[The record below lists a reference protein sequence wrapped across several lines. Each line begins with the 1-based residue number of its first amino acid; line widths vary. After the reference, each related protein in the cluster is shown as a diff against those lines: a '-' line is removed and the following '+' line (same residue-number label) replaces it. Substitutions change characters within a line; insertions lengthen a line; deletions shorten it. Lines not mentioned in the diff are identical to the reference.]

1 MATSRMTTSF
11 DFDDLV
17 SSLQIFMRNSDQ
29 FRDVNWDGSAAKALI
44 RVLAY
49 NTQLQQTS
57 NGFLFNELSLDSASI
72 RRNVAS
78 LASST
83 LGYTPKGKRAA
94 SYNADILV
102 TPNTTDIS
110 QMPAKIVL
118 DRKAKFF
125 AAKDSVALNFS
136 VDTEYE
142 AELDV
147 DLKKYIFKNV
157 KLVQGEWVQ
166 NSFVVQTDNG
176 VESYVLPNDNIDTNF
191 MRVGVL
197 NSDKSTDIVNYSKFN
212 TVFDLSPTANIY
224 FLTLDRFERPKLEF
238 GDDRLAKRL
247 KYGNIILIDSLI
259 TDGDLGNNV
268 KDVQAIGSIG
278 GYFNIEINPYQVY
291 SQGGSDEEDIETIR
305 KIAPMSFAAQGNAV
319 SASDYV
325 AITKEL
331 YADAGSVVAWGG
343 EDNIPPKFGY
353 EMVAVKPKS
362 GDTLN
367 DVQKLFLKNLLMERC
382 VGSISPII
390 VDPDYTYLNIST
402 NVLYSSGNTVLSEQ
416 SIKVKINQAIRVYS
430 QDQLEFFGSDFI
442 YSKLIKFIDSVD
454 SSILGNVTEVNYS
467 KKFTP
472 VLNVTNNYTF
482 NFHSKLKPGSI
493 TFKNFKVLDSSIGWN
508 YTLFDLDGLIYL
520 QKVNP
525 DNPLDVFVFPTAIGT
540 VAYTTGIITLT
551 KFKPIAVIGT
561 EGVVIQVT
569 PDSNDPSLFS
579 SRNQLLK
586 VDTITVV
593 AETRESIKV
602 I

>member
-1 MATSRMTTSF
+1 MATRMTTSF

-29 FRDVNWDGSAAKALI
+29 FRDVNWDGSAAKALL

-83 LGYTPKGKRAA
+83 LGYTPKGKRAS
-94 SYNADILV
+94 SYYADILV
-102 TPNTTDIS
+102 TPNTTDIL
-110 QMPAKIVL
+110 QMPAKIIL

-142 AELDV
+142 AALDP

-176 VESYVLPNDNIDTNF
+176 VESYVLPNDNVDTNF

-197 NSDKSTDIVNYSKFN
+197 SSDKSTDIVNYSKFN

-247 KYGNIILIDSLI
+247 KYGNIILVDSLI

-305 KIAPMSFAAQGNAV
+305 KIAPMSFAAQGSAV
-319 SASDYV
+319 SSSDFV

-343 EDNIPPKFGY
+343 EDNDPPKYGY
-353 EMVAVKPKS
+353 EMIAVKPKS

-367 DVQKLFLKNLLMERC
+367 SVQKLALTNILAERC
-382 VGSISPII
+382 VGSISPIV
-390 VDPDYTYLNIST
+390 VDPDYTYLNIDT
-402 NVLYSSGNTVLSEQ
+402 DVLYSSGNTVLSEQ
-416 SIKVKINQAIRVYS
+416 SIKVKIKQAIQVYS

-442 YSKLIKFIDSVD
+442 YTKLVKYIDSVD
-454 SSILGNVTEVNYS
+454 TSVLGNVTSVSYS
-467 KKFTP
+467 KKFSP
-472 VLNVTNNYTF
+472 VLNVASNYMF
-482 NFHSKLKPGSI
+482 NFHSKLKAGTI
-493 TFKNFKVLDSSIGWN
+493 TFVNFKVLDSSIGWD
-508 YTLFDLDGLIYL
+508 YSLFDNNGLIYL
-520 QKVNP
+520 KKTNP
-525 DNPLDVFVFPTAIGT
+525 ANVLDIFVFPNAVGS
-540 VAYTTGIITLT
+540 VVYDTGVITLN
-551 KFKPIAVIGT
+551 KFNPIAILGT
-561 EGVVIQVT
+561 EGVVIQAT

-586 VDTITVV
+586 VDKINVV
-593 AETRESIKV
+593 PQSRESIKV
-602 I
+602 V